1 VYQIKPAFQEFTE
14 KFPNVILYEKF
25 SETLRYT
32 FHSFRESAVFSGS
45 LEVVDL
51 RFVPRKILRLINVEW
66 KTNPN
71 YLSGNFRSRLS
82 YQCQHLKELFERILK
97 IQYRNNILD
106 VFINQLHDDDCLW
119 IVSTR
124 RGYSPHSRGDS
135 SLLAAIFHDRSR
147 SLACKNSR
155 SYAA

>member
-1 VYQIKPAFQEFTE
+1 
-14 KFPNVILYEKF
+14 
-25 SETLRYT
+25 
-32 FHSFRESAVFSGS
+32 VFSGS

-51 RFVPRKILRLINVEW
+51 RFVLRKILRLFNVEW

-71 YLSGNFRSRLS
+71 YLSRNFRSRLS
-82 YQCQHLKELFERILK
+82 YQCQHFKELFERILK

-119 IVSTR
+119 IFLTR

-135 SLLAAIFHDRSR
+135 SLLAAIFHDRLMSR
-147 SLACKNSR
+147 LNINKCHVIRVKRREIQTLNCSKRFNFSNAYS
-155 SYAA
+155 AQDFI